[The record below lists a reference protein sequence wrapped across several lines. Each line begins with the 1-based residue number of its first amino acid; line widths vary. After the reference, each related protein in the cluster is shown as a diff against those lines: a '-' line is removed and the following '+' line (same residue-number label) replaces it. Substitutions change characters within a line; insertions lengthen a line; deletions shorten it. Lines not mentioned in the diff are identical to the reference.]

1 MKLVKIGCVA
11 ALVAVLLSALS
22 FQALAYSDM
31 QADVCYTYDKDGQGV
46 RIPAAYQHIETVTL
60 ADADGIE
67 ADEPQDLY
75 VDGEGYLYVA
85 DTRND
90 RILVYSP
97 ELTLASVISCVEYNG
112 DESWL
117 NQPEGLYVYP
127 DGRLLIADTE
137 NERLVI
143 CDRQGKASAI
153 IDKPADMIGVT
164 EDGRFLPVKVA
175 ADSVGRIYVA
185 ARNVNYGFVQLD
197 ASGEFVGY
205 VGAPLVQP
213 DFFTLFWRRFS
224 TDKQKDMLG
233 QFVATE
239 YSNIYID
246 ERNFIWG
253 TISTLDT
260 EALQSAILSG
270 DTSGSVT
277 PIRRLNSMGQDILKR
292 NGHHAPLGD
301 LSYVDFPSK
310 IVDVAVG
317 ENGLY
322 SLLDS
327 VKGHI
332 FTYDENGNLLY
343 VFGEIGV
350 KKSSFRAPV
359 SMVYSGERLIVLD
372 ATLGELKVFEPTEY
386 GSLVSKAIRSQKEG
400 DAEQNYELWSQV
412 VSQNTN
418 FEYGYQGLG
427 DAMMSDKNYS
437 EAMEYYEHAV
447 FTAEYSR
454 AFMQERR
461 LTMQRVFP
469 WIMGSLLVLIAVVCG
484 WFLFRRIYRYCR
496 DVDGM

>member
-1 MKLVKIGCVA
+1 MLMIGVLMC
-11 ALVAVLLSALS
+11 AVPI
-22 FQALAYSDM
+22 QAFAYSDM
-31 QADVCYTYDKDGQGV
+31 QADICYTYDKDGKDV
-46 RIPAAYQHIETVTL
+46 RIPAAYQFTDTVDL
-60 ADADGIE
+60 LDENDIA

-75 VDGEGYLYVA
+75 VDKEGYLYIA
-85 DTRND
+85 DTGND
-90 RILVYSP
+90 RVLVYDP
-97 ELTLASVISCVEYNG
+97 DLNLLSVISNIEYRE
-112 DESWL
+112 DLTYL

-153 IDKPADMIGVT
+153 IEKPEDMIGVT

-205 VGAPLVQP
+205 VGAPAVQP
-213 DFFTLFWRRFS
+213 DFFTLFWRKFS
-224 TDKQKDMLG
+224 TEKQKDMLG

-239 YSNIYID
+239 YSNIYIE

-260 EALQSAILSG
+260 EALEKAIISG

-317 ENGLY
+317 DNGMY

-359 SMVYSGERLIVLD
+359 SMVYSGDRLIVLD
-372 ATLGELKVFEPTEY
+372 ATLGALKIFEPTEY
-386 GSLVSKAIRSQKEG
+386 GKLVSEAIRAQKES
-400 DAEQNYELWSQV
+400 DAEQNYALWSRV

-427 DAMMSDKNYS
+427 DAMMSDKDYRK
-437 EAMEYYEHAV
+437 AMDYYEHAV
-447 FTAEYSR
+447 LPAEYSR
-454 AFMQERR
+454 AFVQERR
-461 LTMQRVFP
+461 LTMQRIFP
-469 WIMGSLLVLIAVVCG
+469 WIMGSVLVLIALACG
-484 WFLFRRIYRYCR
+484 WALFRRVYRYCR
-496 DVDGM
+496 GVDRD